1 MIEKIKNKKKR
12 KEKGRKKEEKRTLS
26 LSLPSPL
33 CFQNF
38 PFFYYFHLFFFQRQG
53 ELSTCFNILKTL
65 LVFHPLP
72 VETLFRGV
80 ACAMLRVAFTGHVS
94 PLPLPPSPPPHPP
107 HPPPSRVFCIFRSGA
122 FDWWKH
128 FFVYTTVTYNATCMQ
143 PPSPPAFPLFHGRTW
158 KRRKID
164 AALITL
170 SRKKKREKT
179 F

>member
-1 MIEKIKNKKKR
+1 MRKLKIRR
-12 KEKGRKKEEKRTLS
+12 KEKRREERRRRKGLS
-26 LSLPSPL
+26 LFL
-33 CFQNF
+33 F
-38 PFFYYFHLFFFQRQG
+38 PPPFVFRIFLFFYYFHLFFVQRQG

-143 PPSPPAFPLFHGRTW
+143 PPSPHAFPLFHGRTW